1 MRPTRL
7 HIKQVGHFLLHSMTL
22 HASAMSKAHVP
33 ECHEQGSCARALQ
46 QADNHLHLQGLL
58 PDCSKMIFASTA
70 SVDDYYSS
78 GCMPK
83 HCLSVETCSC

>member
-7 HIKQVGHFLLHSMTL
+7 HIKQVGHFLLHSNDF
-22 HASAMSKAHVP
+22 ASK
-33 ECHEQGSCARALQ
+33 CHEQGSCARVLQ
-46 QADNHLHLQGLL
+46 QADIHLHLQGLL